1 MPKTFKHLYP
11 QICAYENL
19 YAAFR
24 AARKNGKRKKDNV
37 AAFEYN
43 LEGELQK
50 LQDELAQ
57 KTYHPG
63 PYHHFY
69 IFERK
74 RRKISAAPFRDRV
87 VHHALCN
94 VIEPIF
100 EARFI
105 FDSYACRV
113 GKGTHRAIE
122 RAQGFARRYP
132 YALQCD
138 IAQFFPSI
146 DHAILRGLLA
156 RYIADEDALWLIEQI
171 LASGVGVLADEYTMQ
186 YFPADDPSTG
196 SGQGLFAVNRPRGL
210 PIGNLTSQF
219 WANVYLNELDYFVK
233 HQLHCPAYV
242 RYADDFILFGDDKRA
257 LHAWRAEIIAFLQ
270 TLRLELHEERAAV
283 FRTHDGFTFLGFR
296 IFPYVRRLRKDNARA
311 FARRLRGM
319 RDAYSAGDIP
329 LEKLNERV
337 QSWVAHAS
345 FGNTYRLRTHI
356 FQSVRFERANGR
368 VSAIPQDVRPDRL
381 AFAAHAEIS
390 QEPAL
395 CARQAG

>member
-24 AARKNGKRKKDNV
+24 AARKNGKRQKANV
-37 AAFEYN
+37 AAFEYH
-43 LEGELQK
+43 LEVELGR
-50 LQDELAQ
+50 LQDELTQ
-57 KTYHPG
+57 KTYCPG

-122 RAQGFARRYP
+122 RAQSFARQYA

-156 RYIADEDALWLIEQI
+156 HYLADDDALWLIDQI
-171 LASGVGVLADEYTMQ
+171 LASGVGVLADEYVMQ
-186 YFPADDPSTG
+186 YFPDDDPSASSG
-196 SGQGLFAVNRPRGL
+196 QVPSASSGQGLFAVNRPCGL

-219 WANVYLNELDYFVK
+219 WANVYLNGLDYFVK
-233 HQLHCPAYV
+233 HRLRCPAYV
-242 RYADDFILFGDDKRA
+242 RYADDFILFGEDKRE
-257 LHAWRAEIIAFLQ
+257 LHAWRQEIIAFLQ
-270 TLRLELHEERAAV
+270 TLRLKLHEDRAAV
-283 FRTHDGFTFLGFR
+283 FRTRAGFTFLGFR
-296 IFPYVRRLRKDNARA
+296 IFPYHRRLRKDNARA
-311 FARRLRGM
+311 FARRLRAM
-319 RDAYSAGDIP
+319 SDAYAAGEVT

-337 QSWVAHAS
+337 QSWVAHAR
-345 FGNTYRLRTHI
+345 FGDTYRLRSRI
-356 FQSVRFERANGR
+356 FQTVRFERVDGR
-368 VSAIPQDVRPDRL
+368 VSAVPQDV
-381 AFAAHAEIS
+381 
-390 QEPAL
+390 
-395 CARQAG
+395 